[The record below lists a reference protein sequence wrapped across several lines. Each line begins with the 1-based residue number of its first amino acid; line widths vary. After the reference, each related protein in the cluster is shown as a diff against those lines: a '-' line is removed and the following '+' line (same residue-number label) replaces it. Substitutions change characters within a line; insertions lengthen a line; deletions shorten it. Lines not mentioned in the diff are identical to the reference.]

1 MAYPTDV
8 WAVLPVKETANA
20 KQRLAGVL
28 SAELRRRL
36 ALAMMEDVLAALAAT
51 PRLSGI
57 AVVTIDPTVAAIAA
71 RYGARILPAG
81 ARDGHTGAV
90 VAAARL
96 LALEGRGAIVQV
108 PGDIPLI
115 TAEEIGMVLAAHD
128 RQDDFVIVPAHD
140 LRGSNA
146 VLCAPPERVP
156 LRFGDD
162 SFLPHLDAARR
173 CGLEP
178 KIVTAPGIALDID
191 QAEDLAAFMR
201 IPSDTRTYA
210 LLQGTR
216 LPAA

>member
-36 ALAMMEDVLAALAAT
+36 ALAMMEDVLAALAVT

-57 AVVTIDPTVAAIAA
+57 AVVTIDPTVEAIAA

-96 LALEGRGAIVQV
+96 LALEGRGAILQV
-108 PGDIPLI
+108 PADIPLI
-115 TAEEIGMVLAAHD
+115 TADEIGMVLAAHD

-140 LRGSNA
+140 SRGSNA

-191 QAEDLAAFMR
+191 KAEDLAAFMR